1 MDFLPFIQAFVL
13 LLVIMDPLV
22 SMAAFLSMTKD
33 LDKRQRNMVATK
45 AAVVAAVPLFLFL
58 VFGNVLL
65 EIMKVD
71 IQTFKAAGGLIL
83 VLLGVQLS
91 LGVSFRKSEGDE
103 DPRDVSAIASVIGTP
118 LITGPATISATI
130 MLANEFGMVVT
141 GIAGVA
147 ALAVIWITLMAGS
160 LVYRYL
166 GHTGIRVLSTM
177 MGLVTIAWG
186 VAFLKSGFFGAG

>member
-1 MDFLPFIQAFVL
+1 MLI
-13 LLVIMDPLV
+13 VIMDPLV

-33 LDKRQRNMVATK
+33 LDKRQRNIVATK
-45 AAVVAAVPLFLFL
+45 AAVVAAVPFALFL

-65 EIMKVD
+65 DIMRVD

-91 LGVSFRKSEGDE
+91 LGLTFRKKESND
-103 DPRDVSAIASVIGTP
+103 DQRDTSAIASVIGTP

-130 MLANEFGMVVT
+130 MLANEFGRPVT
-141 GIAGVA
+141 AIAGIA
-147 ALAVIWITLMAGS
+147 ALFVIWIMLMAGS
-160 LVYRYL
+160 MIYKYL
-166 GHTGIRVLSTM
+166 GVTGIRVLSTM

-186 VAFLKSGFFGAG
+186 VAFIKQGFFGMA

>member
-1 MDFLPFIQAFVL
+1 MDFLPFVQAFVL
-13 LLVIMDPLV
+13 LIVIMDPLV

-33 LDKRQRNMVATK
+33 LDKRQRNIVATK
-45 AAVVAAVPLFLFL
+45 AAVVAAVPFALFL

-65 EIMKVD
+65 DIMRVD

-91 LGVSFRKSEGDE
+91 LGLTFRKKESND
-103 DPRDVSAIASVIGTP
+103 DQRDTSAIASVIGTP

-130 MLANEFGMVVT
+130 MLANEFGRPVT
-141 GIAGVA
+141 AIAGIA
-147 ALAVIWITLMAGS
+147 ALFVIWIMLMAGS
-160 LVYRYL
+160 MIYKYL
-166 GHTGIRVLSTM
+166 GVTGIRVLSTM

-186 VAFLKSGFFGAG
+186 VAFIKQGFFGMA